1 MVFFSNR
8 QNRKLQ
14 LSTRKSFAFGLILVF
29 GCVLAIFESYNF
41 INNKSTSRKKRSN
54 DVTCLDK
61 FESVN
66 NGTLT
71 SNATLSCKNQLVNT
85 YDNWENLETGKYG
98 SGCVYWCDASDY
110 SVVLRKNSLFKLHLM
125 AELLLMLRELH
136 AELCLDPL

>member
-1 MVFFSNR
+1 MIFLSNR

-71 SNATLSCKNQLVNT
+71 SNATISCKNQLENT
-85 YDNWENLETGKYG
+85 YDDWANLETGKYG

-110 SVVLRKNSLFKLHLM
+110 LVVLRVHM
-125 AELLLMLRELH
+125 
-136 AELCLDPL
+136 